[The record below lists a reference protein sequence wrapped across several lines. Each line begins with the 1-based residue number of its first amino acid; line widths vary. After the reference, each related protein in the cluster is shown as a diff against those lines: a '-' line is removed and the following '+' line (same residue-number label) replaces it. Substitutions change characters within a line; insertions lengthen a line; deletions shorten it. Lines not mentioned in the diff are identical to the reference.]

1 MLCEFC
7 NQGAVGLAIWVP
19 SVANQAKET
28 EASDT
33 RSPSRGYSFVTPVE
47 DKNEGIWRQT
57 GDGDSLELS
66 VIGNSSDNEAINDDV
81 LLEDLKV

>member
-1 MLCEFC
+1 M
-7 NQGAVGLAIWVP
+7 AIWVP
-19 SVANQAKET
+19 SVTNQAKET
-28 EASDT
+28 ESSDA
-33 RSPSRGYSFVTPVE
+33 RSPTRGYSFISPVE
-47 DKNEGIWRQT
+47 DKNEGTWRQS